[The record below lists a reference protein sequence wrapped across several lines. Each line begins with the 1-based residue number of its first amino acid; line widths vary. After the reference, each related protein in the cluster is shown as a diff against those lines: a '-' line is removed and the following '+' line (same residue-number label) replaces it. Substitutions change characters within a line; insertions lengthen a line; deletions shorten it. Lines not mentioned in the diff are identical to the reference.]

1 MARDRSTAVR
11 LFVRLDSPYVTAGVA
26 VGRLEANIAGI
37 PSGRQSANNLGWTV
51 GAGVEIVIS
60 GPWTVKVE
68 FLHADLNG
76 FSCDSACGK
85 LSSVDSAGNIV
96 PGGIH
101 INASENIIRAGL
113 NLRIWNK

>member
-1 MARDRSTAVR
+1 M
-11 LFVRLDSPYVTAGVA
+11 
-26 VGRLEANIAGI
+26 
-37 PSGRQSANNLGWTV
+37 
-51 GAGVEIVIS
+51 
-60 GPWTVKVE
+60 KVE

-96 PGGIH
+96 RGGIH